1 MGTFEAIVKSTSP
14 ASGRSPRGE
23 MPLFCLWDLDPN
35 PTPTP
40 KRLSPRASRLRATFF
55 CQARQKKAKA
65 LLTSG
70 AYRGTSFSGRSVAP
84 KIGDRPR
91 LRRSCKAQPRWLA
104 TAESGRWSTTGS
116 ACVPRGYPPGQIV
129 FDRYPG
135 SGKLARDKLLVSQR
149 AKRFSAPQRGLTGN
163 PASFARL

>member
-65 LLTSG
+65 LFKSG
-70 AYRGTSFSGRSVAP
+70 AYRGASFSADAVAP
-84 KIGDRPR
+84 KIGGRPR
-91 LRRSCKAQPRWLA
+91 LRSSCKAQPPRLP
-104 TAESGRWSTTGS
+104 TAGSARWSTIGS
-116 ACVPRGYPPGQIV
+116 TSGPRGCPPRQTA
-129 FDRYPG
+129 FDRCSG
-135 SGKLARDKLLVSQR
+135 SGKLALDSFSCLSAVSDFLR
-149 AKRFSAPQRGLTGN
+149 RTIA
-163 PASFARL
+163 